1 MAEQDVVARFGDGLV
16 KADVG
21 LGLLLQ
27 ILCLRR
33 HIHLLQ
39 TRANAFQIGL
49 GRALGSQSRHHAF
62 ECTAKFEYVKLHV
75 VVAREQAL
83 P

>member
-1 MAEQDVVARFGDGLV
+1 MARFGNGLV
-16 KADVG
+16 KADIG
-21 LGLLLQ
+21 FGLLLQ
-27 ILCLRR
+27 IVRLRR

-49 GRALGSQSRHHAF
+49 GRALGSQSRHHAL
-62 ECTAKFEYVKLHV
+62 ECTAKFEYVKFHV

-83 P
+83 PQR